1 MMTIDEV
8 VDLLM
13 IYVMKNCVNLI
24 YLYLAIVG
32 VETTVTGR
40 TAYEANVVELT
51 FNFIVSNAERI
62 EVSSPRIGN
71 VGSQSKPAIVGDGG
85 KALGPAQIHM
95 GVVYD
100 VNRIAGTHYTSDD
113 RKSLVKSFEMF
124 TIYTAWYA
132 QHGSQSKPASDE
144 TLARIWNGG
153 PRGPEKQAT
162 AKYWKKVKAT
172 MDTYGAWKKD

>member
-1 MMTIDEV
+1 M
-8 VDLLM
+8 
-13 IYVMKNCVNLI
+13 
-24 YLYLAIVG
+24 
-32 VETTVTGR
+32 
-40 TAYEANVVELT
+40 
-51 FNFIVSNAERI
+51 VSNAERI
-62 EVSSPRIGN
+62 EVSSPRN
-71 VGSQSKPAIVGDGG
+71 VNGRSQSKPAIVGDAG

-153 PRGPEKQAT
+153 PKGPEKQAT
-162 AKYWKKVKAT
+162 AKYWQKVKTT

>member
-1 MMTIDEV
+1 
-8 VDLLM
+8 M
-13 IYVMKNCVNLI
+13 IYVMNNSVNLI

-32 VETTVTGR
+32 VETNVISR
-40 TAYEANVVELT
+40 TEYEANVVQLT
-51 FNFIVSNAERI
+51 FNLMVSNAERT

-71 VGSQSKPAIVGDGG
+71 GRSQSKPAVVGGGG

-132 QHGSQSKPASDE
+132 QHGSQSKPASEE

-153 PRGPEKQAT
+153 PRGLEKQAT
-162 AKYWKKVKAT
+162 AKYWQKVKAT